1 MYFVLI
7 YCMVYYHSNKGFISI
22 QATILD
28 KIKWNSKP
36 PSTQIKDEARRRA
49 KTRHFP
55 IIDFGGKG
63 I

>member
-1 MYFVLI
+1 MYFALI
-7 YCMVYYHSNKGFISI
+7 YCMVYYHSNKGFISK
-22 QATILD
+22 QSTILE
-28 KIKWNSKP
+28 KIIWNSKP
-36 PSTQIKDEARRRA
+36 PSTQIKDEAMRRA